1 MPCIKHHWSVTP
13 FADADSGL
21 SLIPGSGRDTTRGI
35 DAVPVTHRRQSL
47 EQSQFLADAC
57 SCGCLGVGSGRDAG
71 QCSRMRFARDC
82 LARWP
87 SNAVWEAFRKAKSSD
102 PIWSTRI
109 DDFNH
114 RNFESNEFRTRF
126 RQQVKDLDGTARVL
140 RTRVRRSH
148 LGRWRL
154 GTERRI
160 RRVGRDR
167 SSPGQLRDNKGRR
180 DGLYIAHSLT
190 CHRN

>member
-1 MPCIKHHWSVTP
+1 MEIDGRKLSYDQLVPPFRYLYRT

-47 EQSQFLADAC
+47 EQSQFFADAC

-87 SNAVWEAFRKAKSSD
+87 SNAYGKLSEKPRAAIPSGVHASTTSTIGTSKVTSSGRASGNKSKTLMARPACCERAFAAAT
-102 PIWSTRI
+102 WGGG
-109 DDFNH
+109 
-114 RNFESNEFRTRF
+114 
-126 RQQVKDLDGTARVL
+126 V
-140 RTRVRRSH
+140 
-148 LGRWRL
+148 
-154 GTERRI
+154 
-160 RRVGRDR
+160 
-167 SSPGQLRDNKGRR
+167 
-180 DGLYIAHSLT
+180 
-190 CHRN
+190 